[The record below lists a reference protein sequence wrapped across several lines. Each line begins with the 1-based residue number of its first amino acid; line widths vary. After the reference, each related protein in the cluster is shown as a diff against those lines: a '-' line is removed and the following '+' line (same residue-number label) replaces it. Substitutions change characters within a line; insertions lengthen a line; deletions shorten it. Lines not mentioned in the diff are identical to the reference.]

1 MNFVLYN
8 IHSIFSESSIDI
20 SLNWENDGIPMA
32 WSLSFSLDSAK
43 ELFEVFT
50 SQTVSIIGDIY
61 ILLSSNI
68 YLLLRQME
76 QIKGEPTLSRYEGI
90 VK

>member
-61 ILLSSNI
+61 IAI
-68 YLLLRQME
+68 
-76 QIKGEPTLSRYEGI
+76 IKHIISTVATDGTNKRRTNLI
-90 VK
+90 VI

>member
-61 ILLSSNI
+61 IAI
-68 YLLLRQME
+68 
-76 QIKGEPTLSRYEGI
+76 IKHIISI
-90 VK
+90 VATDGTNKRRTNLIEI

>member
-50 SQTVSIIGDIY
+50 SQTVSIIGYIY
-61 ILLSSNI
+61 IAI
-68 YLLLRQME
+68 
-76 QIKGEPTLSRYEGI
+76 IKHIISI
-90 VK
+90 VATDGTNKRRTNLIVI

>member
-61 ILLSSNI
+61 IAI
-68 YLLLRQME
+68 
-76 QIKGEPTLSRYEGI
+76 IKHIISI
-90 VK
+90 VATDGTNKGRTNLIEI